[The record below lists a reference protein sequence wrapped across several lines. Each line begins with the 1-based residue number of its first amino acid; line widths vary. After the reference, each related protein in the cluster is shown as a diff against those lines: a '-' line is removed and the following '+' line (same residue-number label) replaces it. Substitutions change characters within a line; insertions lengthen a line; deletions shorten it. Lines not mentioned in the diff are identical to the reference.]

1 LEEFQNAAR
10 EEVKSMIIPFQENS
24 ELNEETIKATLFES
38 IKEYFYSFY
47 KNITNY
53 FQSWFQ
59 KPEKENI
66 ETIDEL
72 SNKIMI
78 K

>member
-10 EEVKSMIIPFQENS
+10 EEVKSMIENS
-24 ELNEETIKATLFES
+24 EFHEETIKATLFES